1 MRRIRAFTLIELL
14 VVISIIA
21 LLIAILLPA
30 LAAARATARAMQC
43 STNLRQVGQAWHQ
56 FASDHDDRGPGT
68 ATSPNLGSNPF
79 TWTAWLNHFV
89 YGNGMPTLM
98 HYEGPIQKFF
108 GWSSDGYNTPLT
120 IHAGPGNLVCTE
132 VGSFPAP
139 MLGRPWIANVNAIG
153 GTPWVGFNGSSW
165 SDGNISDGGPG
176 LYGKVWENPSSS
188 AFHPDS
194 HVVLGAKLGQFR
206 DASNKLLVL
215 EADRGNDYGLQ
226 RGDELDL
233 LEELTPTMRSTRQF
247 GGIGEYQ
254 FRHPGITMNAVMVDG
269 HVQRLTNE
277 RSLFEGRY
285 SVD

>member
-68 ATSPNLGSNPF
+68 AENPAVALNPYR
-79 TWTAWLNHFV
+79 WTAYLNHAVYGQELRPLNHF
-89 YGNGMPTLM
+89 MR
-98 HYEGPIQKFF
+98 PIQKFF
-108 GWSSDGYNTPLT
+108 GWADAYNDMANFAVRP
-120 IHAGPGNLVCTE
+120 GQGNLVCTE
-132 VGSFPAP
+132 VAGFPIRGSLA
-139 MLGRPWIANVNAIG
+139 RPWIVNVNAMG
-153 GTPWVGFNGSSW
+153 GVEWVGFDGNSW
-165 SDGNISDGGPG
+165 SEGNVSDGGPG
-176 LYGKVWENPSSS
+176 LYGKIWENSPFP
-188 AFHPDS
+188 AGA
-194 HVVLGAKLGQFR
+194 HVTLGTRIGQFR

-215 EADRGNDYGLQ
+215 EADRANDYGLQ
-226 RGDELDL
+226 RGGELDL
-233 LEELTPTMRSTRQF
+233 LEELTSTIRSTSQL

-269 HVQRLTNE
+269 HVQ
-277 RSLFEGRY
+277 
-285 SVD
+285 